1 MEVGER
7 LKSVVREGDTVARQ
21 SGDEFTILLDELQTH
36 EDALLVATRIQKALT
51 QAFHIGEQDVYVNV
65 SIGIAFSN
73 RAYENANELLR
84 DADTAMYRAKS
95 NGDDQYVVYGPGMHE
110 QTVAHL
116 QMETQLEQR
125 FKTANSVLPH
135 QPIYSLP
142 HRTLT
147 AFEVFV
153 RWPQPAAD
161 WDFSRRILTHRRGNG
176 SHTAPLDNG
185 YFKRH

>member
-1 MEVGER
+1 MKRNPTLFFAVLFFDLDRFKLINDSLGHWAGDALLVEVGER

-51 QAFHIGEQDVYVNV
+51 QAFHIGEQDVCECA
-65 SIGIAFSN
+65 IGIAFSN

-116 QMETQLEQR
+116 QMETQLR
-125 FKTANSVLPH
+125 TAI
-135 QPIYSLP
+135 QKR
-142 HRTLT
+142 RTRCCSISPFT
-147 AFEVFV
+147 H
-153 RWPQPAAD
+153 
-161 WDFSRRILTHRRGNG
+161 SRI
-176 SHTAPLDNG
+176 AP
-185 YFKRH
+185 